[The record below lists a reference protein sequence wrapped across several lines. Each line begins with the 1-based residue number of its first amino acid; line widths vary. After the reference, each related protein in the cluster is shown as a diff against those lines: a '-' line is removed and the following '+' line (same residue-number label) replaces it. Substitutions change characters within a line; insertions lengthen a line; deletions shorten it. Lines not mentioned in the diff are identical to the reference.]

1 MICSGAIYD
10 NYDNSTLFEGE
21 TLETPAKNGY
31 NSTVGAQVV
40 SAPAG
45 GKLDLFKNVDPAVRK
60 ETGFIACVTLILSVL
75 MQAVFL
81 VIGQWDVTV
90 LLGNLL
96 GGGLAVLNF
105 FLMGLGI
112 QKALTKE
119 EKDAKSFIKVSQ
131 QLRMLMMLVVCAVG
145 AALPWFNLYALLIPL
160 LFPRIGV
167 GIRGVMLKKE
177 K

>member
-1 MICSGAIYD
+1 M
-10 NYDNSTLFEGE
+10 
-21 TLETPAKNGY
+21 
-31 NSTVGAQVV
+31 
-40 SAPAG
+40 
-45 GKLDLFKNVDPAVRK
+45 FKHVDPAVRK
-60 ETGFIACVTLILSVL
+60 ETGFIACVTLLLSAL

-81 VIGQWDVTV
+81 ILGKWDMTV

-96 GGGLAVLNF
+96 GGGLAVFNF

-131 QLRMLMMLVVCAVG
+131 QMRMLMMLVVCAVG

-167 GIRGVMLKKE
+167 GIRSLTMKKE
-177 K
+177 G